1 MKPIIICIC
10 LYFSA
15 SQLMAQYA
23 GAIQQARRDSA
34 QNDAEQRR
42 IQNETG
48 GSSAGQT
55 AGGSAPAAPL
65 DPAMQAALQNVAGL
79 RADLASLTAA
89 ADPADPS
96 QKLALL
102 NDLSQAAQGT
112 NRATTAS
119 IKQLAGDLLKALAG
133 KKKLAA
139 AQQTRLA
146 REIHVL
152 FNSARLTSA
161 QQQNVLTDIQKI
173 LTDADVSLDNTVDV
187 LTDLKA
193 VVAQTSHAAG

>member
-1 MKPIIICIC
+1 MTPNSVASKMKPAVPPPARQRGVPRPPHPWTPPCRPPSKTWPVCAPI
-10 LYFSA
+10 SPA
-15 SQLMAQYA
+15 SPPPLTRP
-23 GAIQQARRDSA
+23 I
-34 QNDAEQRR
+34 
-42 IQNETG
+42 
-48 GSSAGQT
+48 
-55 AGGSAPAAPL
+55 PA
-65 DPAMQAALQNVAGL
+65 
-79 RADLASLTAA
+79 
-89 ADPADPS
+89 
-96 QKLALL
+96 KKIALL

-112 NRATTAS
+112 NRTTTAS

-152 FNSARLTSA
+152 FNSARLSSA

-193 VVAQTSHAAG
+193 VVAQTIHAAG